1 MHSHVRK
8 YLIGLAF
15 ALVVLA
21 AAVPA
26 AATAATES
34 TTLRFSGLAADV
46 GFLQVNEAG
55 CVYTFVENFGV
66 SGRATES
73 RAGSTKQVNLE
84 AFVDILN
91 VCDPNNPVETLLIC
105 SSDSATVNIDRQLTM
120 ATVSG
125 TLTCSDFYTGEEIC
139 QLSKSETLQGVGD
152 TVTQLEHF
160 QYRQGGFLFNGTFR
174 GQFRDAQVTS
184 ASVTG
189 CGVSL
194 TEQDV
199 YFAVLESVNT
209 AQVSVS
215 RA

>member
-1 MHSHVRK
+1 MHSRVRK

-21 AAVPA
+21 AVVPA
-26 AATAATES
+26 AGTAATES
-34 TTLRFSGLAADV
+34 ITLRFNGLAADV

-91 VCDPNNPVETLLIC
+91 VCDPNNPVETFLIC
-105 SSDSATVNIDRQLTM
+105 STDSGTVNIDRRLTM
-120 ATVSG
+120 ATLSG
-125 TLTCSDFYTGEEIC
+125 TLTCTDFNTGATC
-139 QLSKSETLQGVGD
+139 QLSKSETLQGIGD
-152 TVTQLEHF
+152 VVTELQHF
-160 QYRQGGFLFNGTFR
+160 QFRQGGFMFNGTFR

-199 YFAVLESVNT
+199 VFAVLESVNT